1 MSGTTPPPPA
11 ATNGVRIV
19 VITGMAGAGKST
31 GFRALEDAGFFCI
44 DNLPAVLLPKMTE
57 LAGHAGS
64 GIPNLAVVIDARD
77 ANFLSQA
84 PRMIDEARRAGHTV
98 EVVFLDAKDE
108 VLIRRFSETRRR
120 HPLSPEG
127 TVIDGIARERE
138 RLLELKRAADSV
150 IDTST
155 LTVHELRALLSQR
168 YATRGENELSVTV
181 LSFGYR
187 YGMPPQADLV
197 FDVRFLP
204 NPFFIEELRPF
215 TGTDPRVA
223 RYVLE
228 REESQDFLGRV
239 LGMCEFLLP
248 RYRREGKSYVTVAL
262 GCTGGKHR
270 SVAMGEA
277 LAAGMIKFGVVAG
290 VWHRDKDKE

>member
-1 MSGTTPPPPA
+1 MSAVAQGP
-11 ATNGVRIV
+11 VRIV

-84 PRMIDEARRAGHTV
+84 PRMIDEARRAGHQV

-138 RLLELKRAADSV
+138 RLLELKRSADSV
-150 IDTST
+150 VDTSN
-155 LTVHELRALLSQR
+155 LTVHELRALLTSR
-168 YATRGENELSVTV
+168 YATQGHNALSVTV

-215 TGTDPRVA
+215 AGTDPRVSK
-223 RYVLE
+223 YVLD
-228 REESQDFLGRV
+228 RAESQDFLTR
-239 LGMCEFLLP
+239 LLALCEFLLP
-248 RYRREGKSYVTVAL
+248 RYQREGKSYVTVAL

-270 SVAMGEA
+270 SVAMAEA
-277 LAAGMIKFGVVAG
+277 VSQGLATLGIHAGI
-290 VWHRDKDKE
+290 WHRDKDKE

>member
-1 MSGTTPPPPA
+1 MSGPA
-11 ATNGVRIV
+11 PSGVRIV
-19 VITGMAGAGKST
+19 VITGLAGAGKST

-57 LAGHAGS
+57 LAAHAGS

-84 PRMIDEARRAGHTV
+84 PRMIDEARRAGHAV
-98 EVVFLDAKDE
+98 EVVFLDCKDE

-120 HPLSPEG
+120 HPLAPDG

-138 RLLELKRAADSV
+138 RLQELKRSADSV
-150 IDTST
+150 IDTSS
-155 LTVHELRALLSQR
+155 LTVHELRSLLSGR
-168 YATRGENELSVTV
+168 YATQGRNELSVTV

-215 TGTDPRVA
+215 SGTDPRVA
-223 RYVLE
+223 SYVLE
-228 REESQDFLGRV
+228 REESQDFLNRIQS
-239 LGMCEFLLP
+239 LCEFLLP
-248 RYRREGKSYVTVAL
+248 RYQREGKSYVTVAL
-262 GCTGGKHR
+262 GCTGGRHR
-270 SVAMGEA
+270 SVAMAEA
-277 LAAGMIKFGVVAG
+277 LGKRLGTLGTHAGI
-290 VWHRDKDKE
+290 WHRDKDKE

>member
-1 MSGTTPPPPA
+1 MSGTTQPA
-11 ATNGVRIV
+11 ASSLRIV
-19 VITGMAGAGKST
+19 VITGLAGAGKST
-31 GFRALEDAGFFCI
+31 AFRALEDAGFFCI

-57 LAGHAGS
+57 LAAHAGS

-84 PRMIDEARRAGHTV
+84 PRMIEEARRAGHAV

-108 VLIRRFSETRRR
+108 VIIRRFSETRRR

-138 RLLELKRAADSV
+138 RLQELKRSADLV
-150 IDTST
+150 IDTSS
-155 LTVHELRALLSQR
+155 LTVHELRSLLTSR
-168 YATRGENELSVTV
+168 YAPKGQNELSLTV

-215 TGTDPRVA
+215 NGTDPRVSS
-223 RYVLE
+223 YVLD
-228 REESQDFLGRV
+228 REESQDFLKRILDMV
-239 LGMCEFLLP
+239 EFLLP
-248 RYRREGKSYVTVAL
+248 RYQREGKSYVTVAL

-270 SVAMGEA
+270 SVAIAEA
-277 LAAGMIKFGVVAG
+277 LSKRLKEKGIQTGI
-290 VWHRDKDKE
+290 WHRDKDKE